1 MEKIAVQLL
10 PVEIAVVVCN
20 PYTFG
25 DRLEFMLSKVKGR
38 LPHPISHIK
47 WIGSEPSLFG
57 ALELCL
63 QRDCIHFG
71 TEEMNY

>member
-47 WIGSEPSLFG
+47 WIGL
-57 ALELCL
+57 
-63 QRDCIHFG
+63 RRNI
-71 TEEMNY
+71 TERETTFKNIGSIN